1 MLMAITLYCELP
13 GTGSGRTPGHFCL
26 KVIVPGNI
34 LPVSD
39 KKKLASY
46 LSNRN
51 IDSQWCMRQMWVI
64 HEYTIMTNIIDL
76 RIQPPPT
83 SCASWVPRGEKPVC
97 DLTRK
102 IPYWRRQYAQNSGIA
117 SEWLL
122 YSLIIYLFIYSWA
135 QEVLRQLPLQVI
147 TNPYMNNIN
156 TGQKVRQVL
165 MSPWVRRHVV
175 CGSFF
180 PAS

>member
-39 KKKLASY
+39 RKKLASY

-76 RIQPPPT
+76 RIQPPPHVMCFLSPPRREAGLRFDPKNSILKT
-83 SCASWVPRGEKPVC
+83 SICPEFRHRFRMA
-97 DLTRK
+97 T
-102 IPYWRRQYAQNSGIA
+102 
-117 SEWLL
+117 LL
-122 YSLIIYLFIYSWA
+122 SIYLFIYSLA